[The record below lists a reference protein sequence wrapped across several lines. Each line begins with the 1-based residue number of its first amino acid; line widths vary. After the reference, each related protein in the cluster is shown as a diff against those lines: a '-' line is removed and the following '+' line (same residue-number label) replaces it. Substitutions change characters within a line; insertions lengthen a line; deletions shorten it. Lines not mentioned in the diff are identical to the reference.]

1 MSSFSFH
8 GKEKDFRKFWI
19 MGFYVPIQNAGI
31 VETHVKENDDDDD
44 EDNER

>member
-1 MSSFSFH
+1 
-8 GKEKDFRKFWI
+8 

-44 EDNER
+44 DDDIMFSMVSTFLHE